1 MELESGEMPLKSLHI
16 LKQSRSVPTASP
28 TGVTA
33 SATPGSQQTLCA
45 ALVIMRRGRKTADME
60 KCRQNQA
67 K

>member
-1 MELESGEMPLKSLHI
+1 MELESGEMPMKSLHI
-16 LKQSRSVPTASP
+16 LKQSRSVSTAFP

-33 SATPGSQQTLCA
+33 SATPGNQQTLRV
-45 ALVIMRRGRKTADME
+45 ALVIMQRGRKTADME